1 MNYGNNEFRLLFTY
15 DGDTIVILFNCFKK
29 KTQKTPKSE
38 IDKAIKL
45 KMNIMSTND
54 IYDVSAEL
62 EKEFGA
68 KGTPQREAAINHA
81 WEEYNAQILLDARK
95 NAGLTQAELAK
106 RIGADKG
113 YISRVERGLTIPTV
127 ATLYKIAAAMGMTVE
142 LRPL

>member
-1 MNYGNNEFRLLFTY
+1 MSRNE
-15 DGDTIVILFNCFKK
+15 
-29 KTQKTPKSE
+29 
-38 IDKAIKL
+38 
-45 KMNIMSTND
+45 

-62 EKEFGA
+62 EKELGA

-113 YISRVERGLTIPTV
+113 YISRVERGLYHTDSRYIV
-127 ATLYKIAAAMGMTVE
+127 QDSSGNGNDS
-142 LRPL
+142 

>member
-1 MNYGNNEFRLLFTY
+1 MSRNE
-15 DGDTIVILFNCFKK
+15 
-29 KTQKTPKSE
+29 
-38 IDKAIKL
+38 
-45 KMNIMSTND
+45 

-95 NAGLTQAELAK
+95 NAGP
-106 RIGADKG
+106 
-113 YISRVERGLTIPTV
+113 RVERGLTIPTV

>member
-1 MNYGNNEFRLLFTY
+1 
-15 DGDTIVILFNCFKK
+15 
-29 KTQKTPKSE
+29 
-38 IDKAIKL
+38 
-45 KMNIMSTND
+45 MNIMKTND

-113 YISRVERGLTIPTV
+113 YISRIERGLTIPTV

>member
-1 MNYGNNEFRLLFTY
+1 MCRNE
-15 DGDTIVILFNCFKK
+15 
-29 KTQKTPKSE
+29 
-38 IDKAIKL
+38 
-45 KMNIMSTND
+45 

-95 NAGLTQAELAK
+95 NAGLTNAGLTQAELAK